1 MTAIKQQASAV
12 LPVYLCVQMRMCRS
26 TIYPYPERLQ
36 QSCPD
41 PGTPLAGKKTE
52 DEAENYKYGV
62 GGLFGYAD
70 LTSGAKIRLCENH
83 ADVSS
88 NLFAGG
94 IAGHV
99 YGSFVASAYDSQYP
113 DSMSNLI
120 DCRNDGLILCSIGH
134 GDNENRIEG
143 RYFGGIIGYANK
155 VLIYEASSA
164 SGRASGFEYSKN
176 EYQNLLKGQY
186 VGGILGFGSDC
197 LLLEC
202 STESKGYIL
211 GSDYVGG
218 IVGGLTRHANSFSRI
233 GGGISVTTNAGY
245 VIGYNYV
252 GGIIGKNDGSNKV
265 ETASITVWRRA
276 TRPISAALSVIMVKR
291 RRSAT
296 VSAISLITAA
306 GFLIRSSIHGRPPE
320 VMRGGIAGY
329 NNGTVEFKGTNG
341 QITVKSVSGIVVG
354 QDYVGGVVGFNDTK
368 GYLDVNY
375 TLIGGQHLCLWRLC
389 GRLYRFQRITGY
401 IGG

>member
-1 MTAIKQQASAV
+1 MGKTSAANDTTTTQYGIDKTEYVGLFCEADGDISNITFHNPSMVMADVSGSTVADVSNFGNIKGAGIVAGKGAGNFENIAITAEPSDKQV
-12 LPVYLCVQMRMCRS
+12 LTVSLSNRNDSDKTAGVGGIAGVLVCSDANVQINNLS
-26 TIYPYPERLQ
+26 VSGKITAKL
-36 QSCPD
+36 PD

-233 GGGISVTTNAGY
+233 GGGISVTTN
-245 VIGYNYV
+245 
-252 GGIIGKNDGSNKV
+252 
-265 ETASITVWRRA
+265 
-276 TRPISAALSVIMVKR
+276 P
-291 RRSAT
+291 
-296 VSAISLITAA
+296 
-306 GFLIRSSIHGRPPE
+306 
-320 VMRGGIAGY
+320 VM
-329 NNGTVEFKGTNG
+329 
-341 QITVKSVSGIVVG
+341 
-354 QDYVGGVVGFNDTK
+354 
-368 GYLDVNY
+368 
-375 TLIGGQHLCLWRLC
+375 
-389 GRLYRFQRITGY
+389 
-401 IGG
+401 